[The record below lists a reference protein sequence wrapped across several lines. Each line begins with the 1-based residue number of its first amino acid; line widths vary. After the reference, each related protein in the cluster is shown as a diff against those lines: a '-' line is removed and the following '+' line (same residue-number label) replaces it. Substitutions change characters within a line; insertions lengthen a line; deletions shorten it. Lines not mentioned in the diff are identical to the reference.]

1 MLSFANL
8 MIHDFWQFEIQQLYR
23 WTKNLTLLGM
33 MLRSANGKSRRW
45 EPSWCVCDLWPF
57 AHTRTPCTATRCN
70 AMQRRPGASGRAAA
84 RRARQRSPRGP
95 GGALGHRARTAKPIA
110 RTSPRATCKLVPT
123 AKMLSLARDTPA
135 YVSSPTGFTLKL
147 VSVAASMSHEREF
160 NWTIISKRDCMQVKA
175 NTVIAY
181 LKYDFCNKFI
191 PKQCFNATCMR
202 I

>member
-1 MLSFANL
+1 MISFANL
-8 MIHDFWQFEIQQLYR
+8 MIRDFWQFEIQQFD
-23 WTKNLTLLGM
+23 NSIESFTLFGI
-33 MLRSANGKSRRW
+33 MLRSLNGKSRRW
-45 EPSWCVCDLWPF
+45 EPPWCVCDLWPF

-147 VSVAASMSHEREF
+147 VLTDASMSHGREF
-160 NWTIISKRDCMQVKA
+160 NWTIISDRDCMQVKA
-175 NTVIAY
+175 SY
-181 LKYDFCNKFI
+181 SYCLLKIWFL
-191 PKQCFNATCMR
+191 
-202 I
+202 